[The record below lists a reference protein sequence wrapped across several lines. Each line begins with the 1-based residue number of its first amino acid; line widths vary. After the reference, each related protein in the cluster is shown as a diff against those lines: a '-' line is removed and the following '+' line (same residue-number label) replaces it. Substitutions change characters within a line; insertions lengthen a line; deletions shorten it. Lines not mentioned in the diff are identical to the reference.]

1 MENNQVHDE
10 PHDAIRKQIV
20 YEQVDSS
27 SARPAW
33 PIIVVAA
40 VLAMALVVF
49 IFVQIN

>member
-10 PHDAIRKQIV
+10 PQDSIRKQVV

-40 VLAMALVVF
+40 ILAIALVVF
-49 IFVQIN
+49 IFTQIN